1 MWRILKRVLQVSV
14 ALLVLGTLATVWLMA
29 RGGAFK
35 TIDNQFAGD
44 GCSALALTGSA
55 EDIQPDRERNVAYL
69 SLLDRRGLVRGEAP
83 QGDILRVDLG
93 EPELRAV
100 SALRDRP
107 AHFRPHGLSLYVDAD
122 GNRHLFVINHPAD
135 RANEPE
141 LVELFR
147 EVAPGEFTHVRTFSD
162 PLMISPNDI
171 VAVGPQQF
179 YVANDK
185 VSGGALAAALQQF
198 GIGGSPLVYVD
209 GDRAEVVSGNI
220 ASGGGISVSNDLRQV
235 YVAETSAQRLRVFE
249 RSGDGGA
256 VRELA
261 RIALGTSPDNID
273 VAPDGSLWIGAHANV
288 FALIQH
294 FTAEKPAPSQVLR
307 VVLRDGGQA
316 DIGQVYLNTGE
327 AISAS
332 SVGVEIDGRL
342 LIGSIT
348 EKKVLACQL

>member
-1 MWRILKRVLQVSV
+1 MWRILKRILQVSV

-35 TIDNQFAGD
+35 TIENSFAG
-44 GCSALALTGSA
+44 GACSALPLTGSA
-55 EDIQPDRERNVAYL
+55 EDIQPDRERNIVYL

-83 QGDILRVDLG
+83 QGDILRVDLS
-93 EPELRAV
+93 EPELMAV
-100 SALRDRP
+100 PALRDRP
-107 AHFRPHGLSLYVDAD
+107 AHFRPHGLSLYID
-122 GNRHLFVINHPAD
+122 GEGTRHLFVINHPAD
-135 RANEPE
+135 RASEPE
-141 LVELFR
+141 RVELFR

-198 GIGGSPLVYVD
+198 GIGGSPLVYVA
-209 GDRAEVVSGNI
+209 GDQAEVVSGNI

-249 RSGDGGA
+249 RAGGGA
-256 VRELA
+256 VTELA
-261 RIALGTSPDNID
+261 RIPLGTSPDNID

-307 VVLRDGGQA
+307 VVLRDGGTA
-316 DIGQVYLNTGE
+316 DIEQVYLNTGE

-332 SVGVEIDGRL
+332 SVGVQIDGRL

-348 EKKVLACQL
+348 ERKILHCAL

>member
-1 MWRILKRVLQVSV
+1 MWRIFKRILQASL

-35 TIDNQFAGD
+35 TIEDSFAG
-44 GCSALALTGSA
+44 GECSALPLTGSA
-55 EDIQPDRERNVAYL
+55 EDIQPDRERNVVYL

-83 QGDILRVDLG
+83 QGDILRVDLS

-100 SALRDRP
+100 TALRDRP
-107 AHFRPHGLSLYVDAD
+107 AHFRPHGLSLHIDAD

-135 RANEPE
+135 RASEPE

-171 VAVGPQQF
+171 VAVGPGQF

-185 VSGGALAAALQQF
+185 VSGGVLAAALQQF
-198 GIGGSPLVYVD
+198 GVGGSPLVYVD
-209 GDRAEVVSGNI
+209 GERAEVVSGNI
-220 ASGGGISVSNDLRQV
+220 AAGGGISASNDLRQV

-249 RSGDGGA
+249 RTGSGGT

-261 RIALGTSPDNID
+261 RIPLGTSPDNID

-307 VVLRDGGQA
+307 VALRDGTQA
-316 DIGQVYLNTGE
+316 DIEQVYLNTGE

-332 SVGVEIDGRL
+332 SVGVQIDGRL

-348 EKKVLACQL
+348 ERKMLVCKL

>member
-1 MWRILKRVLQVSV
+1 MWGIFKRVLQVSV

-35 TIDNQFAGD
+35 TIDNSFASGE
-44 GCSALALTGSA
+44 CRALPLAGSA
-55 EDIQPDRERNVAYL
+55 EDIQPDRERNLVYL

-83 QGDILRVDLG
+83 QGDILRIDLAD
-93 EPELRAV
+93 PQLNAV
-100 SALRDRP
+100 PALRDRP
-107 AHFRPHGLSLYVDAD
+107 AHFRPHGLSLYVDGA
-122 GNRHLFVINHPAD
+122 GTRHLFVINHPLD

-141 LVELFR
+141 MVELFR
-147 EVAPGEFTHVRTFSD
+147 EVVPGEFTHVRTFRD

-171 VAVGPQQF
+171 VAVGPEQF

-185 VSGGALAAALQQF
+185 VSGGVLAAALQQF

-220 ASGGGISVSNDLRQV
+220 ASGGGISASNDLREV

-249 RSGDGGA
+249 RTGGGGA
-256 VRELA
+256 VSELA

-307 VVLRDGGQA
+307 VVLHDGGKA
-316 DIGQVYLNTGE
+316 DIEQVYLNTGE

-332 SVGVEIDGRL
+332 SVGVQIDGRL

-348 EKKVLACQL
+348 ERKVLACRL